1 MRERSLVSESRTR
14 GNELRLFFRNFIKHP
29 RMLGSVV
36 PSSRFLIDG
45 LLQGIQW
52 QQARII
58 VEYGPGIG
66 NFTAEI
72 LKRMRPDAQLI
83 AIEMNPDF
91 VDFLRVTYPD
101 PRLRVVYDSAASTQQ
116 ILRRLGYTRA
126 DYIISGLPFSTMPA
140 TVREEI
146 LRTTHTVLEP
156 EGAFVLFQYST
167 RLLPD
172 LQRIFRHVRRRF
184 EPLNILPAQIFHCQ
198 SRAI

>member
-1 MRERSLVSESRTR
+1 MRERSVVTESRTR

-45 LLQGIQW
+45 LLQDIDW
-52 QQARII
+52 QRARVI

-66 NFTAEI
+66 SFTAEI
-72 LKRMRPDAQLI
+72 LRRMRGDAQLV
-83 AIEMNPDF
+83 AIETNPDF
-91 VDFLRVTYPD
+91 VEFLRGAYPD
-101 PRLRVVYDSAASTQQ
+101 PRLRVMHDSAASTQQ
-116 ILRRLGYTRA
+116 ILRRLGHARA

-140 TVREEI
+140 AVREAI

-156 EGAFVLFQYST
+156 EGAFLLFQYST

-172 LQRIFRHVRRRF
+172 LQRIFRHVRRSF